1 MDGMMRGKYSD
12 NFRMA
17 RSGKLVEK
25 ADGTYGLIQLPKYAF
40 ISQIWVN
47 VTQAYAGGT
56 TGAATLGFAGNA
68 TTADV
73 DGFMDATALGARA
86 TGFKIM
92 TDDAQPGSLGKWFSD
107 GRGTVTITLAKGD
120 DTTLLIAEAF
130 CQYSVIH

>member
-86 TGFKIM
+86 AGFKIM
-92 TDDAQPGSLGKWFSD
+92 TDDAQPGSLGKWFSG
-107 GRGTVTITLAKGD
+107 GRGTITITLAKGD

-130 CQYSVIH
+130 CHYSVIH